1 MSHDIVR
8 SDATRLA
15 EMIRAREVSPVEVVR
30 AHLDRIEAVNPRI
43 NAIVTVA
50 GDALEAAKAAEAAVL
65 AGDELGPLHGVP
77 FTAKDSIDTAGV
89 MTQRGS
95 PIFRGRIP
103 EADAT
108 SVARLK
114 AAGAILLAKT
124 NLPEFSYWIESDNL
138 LTGRSNNPWA
148 LDRTPGGSSGGESA
162 AIAAGMS
169 PLGLGTDLAIS
180 VRGPAAQTGIVGL
193 KATHGRVPMTGIW
206 PRAPRRFWHVGP
218 MARTSATSPWPTRS
232 RRAGRPDAF
241 ATSTVPFDAG
251 VGHSPDRPL
260 RVGWLVEPGFGP
272 IDPEVAA
279 TVQAAAEASG
289 HRCVVEPVRIPALE
303 RDFAV
308 NVFNRLHVMEMKPV
322 FAETTAGHG
331 PDEIYAMARTM
342 LGLPDTPM
350 NDYIEAEQAAERL
363 RDGFA
368 AYFRKYDA
376 LVTPVLPV
384 PAHKHGITE
393 LTVNG
398 KTVDLTYLQGA
409 TVPLNIT
416 GLPGLSMRFGTSKEG
431 LPIDV
436 QLVGSWLAEST
447 ILHLASLLE
456 AVSPVHDL
464 HPNISCTVSREWL
477 AGGNLLLER
486 PGGVEP
492 LDRLGHGPVEVVD
505 ELQDPPPEVFQRH
518 ETRPA
523 QQLADQGA
531 EPDLHLVQPRAV
543 LRRVHEP
550 DPMAGVR
557 QELRP
562 ALLRLQHSLLLLLPQ
577 VVLDPARLGHVPHQ
591 ALRLVRVQVVHD
603 EHPARQRVGR
613 HRLLDVRREVRLGP
627 RRPQRRG
634 DDAAAPDLQVG
645 RQAQRPVA
653 DVLVLPPW
661 TRPGPIGM
669 SGCFRSRAWMPV
681 FSSVLTTWMPCSAS
695 CPARSY
701 RSQTA
706 SACSR
711 KSSGSSGSALSQ

>member
-1 MSHDIVR
+1 MSSDLVR

-15 EMIRAREVSPVEVVR
+15 EMIRAREISPVEVVQ
-30 AHLDRIEAVNPRI
+30 AHLDRIEAFNPKI

-50 GDALEAAKAAEAAVL
+50 SDAIEAAKVAEAAVL

-77 FTAKDSIDTAGV
+77 FTAKDSIDTAGE

-95 PIFRGRIP
+95 PIFRGRVP

-180 VRGPAAQTGIVGL
+180 VRGPAAQTGIVSL

-218 MARTSATSPWPTRS
+218 MARSIRDLALAYSQL
-232 RRAGRPDAF
+232 AGPDGLDAF

-279 TVQAAAEASG
+279 TVQAAAEALKG
-289 HRCVVEPVRIPALE
+289 IGCVVEPVRIPALE

-308 NVFNRLHVMEMKPV
+308 DVFNRIHVMEMKPV

-331 PDEIYAMARTM
+331 PDEIYTMARTM
-342 LGLPDTPM
+342 LGLPDTSM
-350 NDYIEAEQAAERL
+350 KDYIEAEQAAERL

-368 AYFRKYDA
+368 AYFQKYDA

-416 GLPGLSMRFGTSKEG
+416 GLPGLSMRFGTSTEG
-431 LPIDV
+431 LPINV

-447 ILHLASLLE
+447 VLHLASLLE
-456 AVSPVHDL
+456 AVSPVRDL
-464 HPNISCTVSREWL
+464 HPNI
-477 AGGNLLLER
+477 
-486 PGGVEP
+486 
-492 LDRLGHGPVEVVD
+492 
-505 ELQDPPPEVFQRH
+505 
-518 ETRPA
+518 
-523 QQLADQGA
+523 
-531 EPDLHLVQPRAV
+531 
-543 LRRVHEP
+543 
-550 DPMAGVR
+550 
-557 QELRP
+557 
-562 ALLRLQHSLLLLLPQ
+562 
-577 VVLDPARLGHVPHQ
+577 
-591 ALRLVRVQVVHD
+591 
-603 EHPARQRVGR
+603 
-613 HRLLDVRREVRLGP
+613 
-627 RRPQRRG
+627 
-634 DDAAAPDLQVG
+634 
-645 RQAQRPVA
+645 
-653 DVLVLPPW
+653 
-661 TRPGPIGM
+661 
-669 SGCFRSRAWMPV
+669 
-681 FSSVLTTWMPCSAS
+681 
-695 CPARSY
+695 
-701 RSQTA
+701 
-706 SACSR
+706 
-711 KSSGSSGSALSQ
+711 